1 MYFYKMIKLLISI
14 YFTVLSFFVSAQ
26 IDFKNP
32 PWKTGCE
39 SDSAANQPAMN
50 ECSYVQFNIADSILN
65 TLYEFHI
72 KKQEKFHNE
81 IKEWHKDDNDSFT
94 LNLLKQSENLIN
106 SIKKSKADF
115 IAFRTSSCDIIKYQ
129 YQGGSMAPLA
139 RNYHALELTVNQ
151 IRILEEMKNE

>member
-1 MYFYKMIKLLISI
+1 MLKLSISI
-14 YFTVLSFFVSAQ
+14 YFTVLSVFVSAQ

-39 SDSAANQPAMN
+39 SDPEANQPAMN
-50 ECSYVQFNIADSILN
+50 ECSYIQFHIADSILN
-65 TLYEFHI
+65 NYYEIYI
-72 KKQEKFHNE
+72 KKQEKHYNQ

-94 LNLLKQSENLIN
+94 HNLLKQSENTIN
-106 SIKKSKADF
+106 AIKKSKADF
-115 IAFRTSSCDIIKYQ
+115 IAFRTSSCEIIKYQ

-151 IRILEEMKNE
+151 IRILDEMKNE